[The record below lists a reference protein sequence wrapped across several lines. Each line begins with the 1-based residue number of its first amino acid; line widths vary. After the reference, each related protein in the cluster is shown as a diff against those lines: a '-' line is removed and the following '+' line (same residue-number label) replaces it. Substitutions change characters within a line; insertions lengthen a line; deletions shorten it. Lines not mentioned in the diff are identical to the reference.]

1 MSFAWFLLSMS
12 LCVIG
17 TYASIFTVTTHKN
30 LHAWTCVGFIVGAF
44 VNLLLIITISLKP

>member
-17 TYASIFTVTTHKN
+17 AYASIFTVTTYKD
-30 LHAWTCVGFIVGAF
+30 LHAWTCVGFIIGAF
-44 VNLLLIITISLKP
+44 VNAVLIITISLRP